1 MVTCVANIIGTV
13 ITAVSQ
19 ENAKRKGV
27 QSNYNNLYFNLYT
40 IQNTRYNLFIGN
52 A

>member
-1 MVTCVANIIGTV
+1 MIFCVDDDSAI
-13 ITAVSQ
+13 
-19 ENAKRKGV
+19 RGV
-27 QSNYNNLYFNLYT
+27 QSNYNKLYFNLYT